1 MTKMLRLI
9 SVGLVLLAAAVTEA
23 SAGGS
28 VLRFG
33 AVLRGAPHAAGNGR
47 GALQA
52 ELDNESGVLTYTAT
66 FSGLSGPP
74 TAAGF
79 RDGVTAP
86 GAFAVSAPIN
96 GASKVS
102 GTVSLSPAQV
112 AELNSARFTF
122 QVATSANPDGEIAGK
137 VSRAN

>member
-1 MTKMLRLI
+1 MTKILGLI
-9 SVGLVLLAAAVTEA
+9 SLSLVLLATAVTEA
-23 SAGGS
+23 NAGN
-28 VLRFG
+28 VLRFE
-33 AVLRGAPHAAGNGR
+33 AALKSASHVGSKGR

-52 ELDNESGVLTYTAT
+52 ELDNETGVLTYTAT

-79 RDGVTAP
+79 RDGVAAP
-86 GAFAVSAPIN
+86 GAFAVAAPVN
-96 GASKVS
+96 GAATVS
-102 GTVSLSPAQV
+102 GTVSLTPAQV

>member
-1 MTKMLRLI
+1 MTKIRKLMSLSLI
-9 SVGLVLLAAAVTEA
+9 LLAITATEA
-23 SAGGS
+23 NAGS
-28 VLRFG
+28 VLRFE
-33 AVLRGAPHAAGNGR
+33 AVLKGASHAPGKGR

-52 ELDNESGVLTYTAT
+52 ELDNETGVLTYTAT

-86 GAFAVSAPIN
+86 GAFAVAAPVN
-96 GASKVS
+96 GAATVS
-102 GTVSLSPAQV
+102 GTVSLTSAQV

>member
-1 MTKMLRLI
+1 MTKILRLI
-9 SVGLVLLAAAVTEA
+9 SLGLIMLAATVTAA
-23 SAGGS
+23 SAGS
-28 VLRFG
+28 ILRFE
-33 AVLRGAPHAAGNGR
+33 AALKGAPHAAGKGH
-47 GALQA
+47 GTLQA
-52 ELDNESGVLTYTAT
+52 QLDNENGVLTYTAT

-86 GAFAVSAPIN
+86 GNFAVSAPVT
-96 GASKVS
+96 GAATLS